1 MQGGLLFIKHSD
13 IQTHNVTKEVFKSLK
28 KMKKEKK
35 GKRLKKCHEKE
46 QLSVIM

>member
-1 MQGGLLFIKHSD
+1 MQGGLLFIKHSN

-28 KMKKEKK
+28 KMKKEK
-35 GKRLKKCHEKE
+35 RLKKCHENE